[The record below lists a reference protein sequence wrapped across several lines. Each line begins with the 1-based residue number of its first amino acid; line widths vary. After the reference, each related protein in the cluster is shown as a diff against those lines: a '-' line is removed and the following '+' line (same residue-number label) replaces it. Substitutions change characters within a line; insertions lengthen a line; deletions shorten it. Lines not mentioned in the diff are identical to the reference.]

1 MFEDRQDKTGLKESL
16 DKICLPCLDNTE
28 LCKRAECVIGR
39 WKTNRNGQSAIDPW
53 EEVQTQL
60 KNLSGEI
67 QKKKDS
73 VGSHC
78 TDLQSEEEKE
88 ICKLIAA
95 GLKSIYEI
103 KANKSKVD
111 RSTKKDLEDQLFRR
125 TMRCVLLN
133 AFADKLEQLPCAEE
147 KKVKDAIDKAFE
159 KNSDIRGG
167 IDACKK
173 DDDKCF
179 TCDRFNGLANC
190 EIGEN
195 GNKDKVKGKVE
206 PMLEGDN
213 TLKKQPLEKTICKP
227 CTGEKNGDFCK
238 ELNCVAEK
246 LGKRKYGSSSGTPSW
261 NDMKDDFGTE
271 LKALLDEMKKNDN
284 QNAVATKY
292 CSTDKGGNTW
302 SERDAHGAA
311 NKTACKLVVAGLQHI
326 SSIQESFSTKEKT
339 PYDNQEFKQLASC
352 LWLKEVVKKMKE
364 ESKIC
369 DISKGIQAAFLK
381 TEQIKGEK
389 CTKEPCIV
397 CNWDDNNDKNKL
409 GNCQIGNE
417 TVNVNTKLEAVL
429 TGEKKNEV
437 DSTLRAITETKGNAD
452 SSLCPRLQCLAS
464 RVRALKKEIDFWNE
478 KGEVANL
485 WTELSQAMTKDGGN
499 GTKGNG
505 CDKMDSEERDA
516 TGPEKKACNYLHA
529 GLKTL
534 YNGSTT
540 AATTTPSTTSS
551 SGTISLKDNPLLR
564 QTVGC
569 LLLHAYAKKMKE
581 TSTCV
586 IDSGIAKA
594 FKAWNEDNKSTCK
607 DNGTKPCV
615 PCEWNEDILESC
627 HIHTTD
633 ATRTNQT
640 AVKSKLTQVQGNID
654 RISNINLK
662 DINKMSTL
670 CDYIRCVGPKWFKNK
685 AKTTNGNIIATK
697 DWCNFWEE
705 EGVRT
710 TLQDM
715 FQKIVLDVSNTS
727 GANTNNATCRIF
739 GDNNPD
745 SVERKACN
753 HIAAGLKYIKNIPSN
768 VSGSGSVGA
777 AAAAPAPA
785 APAPAANQNG
795 HQHDDN
801 FFKQSMM
808 CAALNLYAT
817 KIKKASEEKCPI
829 DEKKIE
835 AMFETWNRINNSS
848 CNAVRSASKNNC
860 FLCSRQKE
868 EFNNCKLSVSKT
880 LINTTSTQTNGDC
893 ETNATKVKTKMEG
906 LLNDSKTTKMK
917 ETLSTITNMDSFCS
931 KMQCAAK
938 QYHKNK
944 HNGAQ
949 PKTTLSW
956 DEINSVVNEELKELL
971 EKITNHGHW
980 KQKEFDQY
988 CKENIGSSWSNDT
1001 GGEKTAKQKACKLFA
1016 LGLKHISDIKN
1027 NNNQKDDHAVPLK
1040 QTMMCAALN
1049 LYADQLIT
1057 KATDQCPLDGTKLGQ
1072 AIKYA
1077 FDNNSNATRSGA
1089 NSCKTGSGT
1098 NSCFFCERHENFPD
1112 CRIGSNPTDKVKD
1125 RMIDLLNNEDATN
1138 SEPKSNTPNMTK
1150 TLNKIN
1156 KIESFCT
1163 QVQCAIKQYGM
1174 RNNKK
1179 KGQNGTVTWDA
1190 LSNEIGK
1197 ELNELL
1203 EDMNDSKKQSDAA
1216 KYCNDNNPPWYKLGH
1231 KERKTNKAACL
1242 HFAAGLQ
1249 HVYTHGIAQRK
1260 GHVKGQFNGP
1270 SLEQTMGCLFL
1281 KEYAKQLKEMANK
1294 KKQGHSWVHPLCDID
1309 KGITHAF
1316 SKSEKIM
1323 EESPQCKDTN
1333 DPNSCFEC
1341 TLKDDYI
1348 NCSIGQDSVKDKV
1361 ESMFKDDSMKQEQME
1376 KTLENTVCPILLT
1389 DLLTPF
1395 LPLAPVSIG
1404 LSAMAYYLWKY
1415 FGQLGKIRR
1424 FRRAPLR
1431 IPGSSVQE
1439 QVLDHVQQ
1447 EAGPHEYRL
1456 VKERKL
1462 RSAPTRTKRSGRV
1475 NRRTIIEIHFEVL
1488 DECQKGDTQL
1498 NQKDFLELLVRE
1510 FMGSEFME
1518 EEQVPKEEVLMEGVP
1533 LERVPMESVPME
1545 CVPMERVPNLGSGFM
1560 V

>member
-1 MFEDRQDKTGLKESL
+1 MIGEQHGMF
-16 DKICLPCLDNTE
+16 
-28 LCKRAECVIGR
+28 
-39 WKTNRNGQSAIDPW
+39 
-53 EEVQTQL
+53 QTQL

-768 VSGSGSVGA
+768 VSGSGSGGA

-956 DEINSVVNEELKELL
+956 DDISTVVNEELQKLL
-971 EKITNHGHW
+971 KKITDDKNW
-980 KQKEFDQY
+980 KKKEFEQY
-988 CKENIGSSWSNDT
+988 CTDNIGSSWSEDT
-1001 GGEKTAKQKACKLFA
+1001 GGERTAKQKACKLFA

-1027 NNNQKDDHAVPLK
+1027 KKNNNQDHEIPLK

-1049 LYADQLIT
+1049 LYADQLIN
-1057 KATDQCPLDGTKLGQ
+1057 KSNDQCPLDKQKMTEVIDATFLKSDAIMKNGTPSCSAGNG
-1072 AIKYA
+1072 I
-1077 FDNNSNATRSGA
+1077 
-1089 NSCKTGSGT
+1089 NSCSVCTRQKSTFD
-1098 NSCFFCERHENFPD
+1098 SCK
-1112 CRIGSNPTDKVKD
+1112 IGQDNVKD
-1125 RMIDLLNNEDATN
+1125 SMNTLLQNNDKTN
-1138 SEPKSNTPNMTK
+1138 TNTSKMEQ
-1150 TLNKIN
+1150 TLDKIN
-1156 KIESFCT
+1156 SKDTFCT
-1163 QVQCAIKQYGM
+1163 QVQCAIRQHY
-1174 RNNKK
+1174 RTK
-1179 KGQNGTVTWDA
+1179 KGQAGGTTTPYWDD
-1190 LSNEIGK
+1190 LKDDINNV
-1197 ELNELL
+1197 LTQLL
-1203 EDMNDSKKQSDAA
+1203 GYMTQPSEQSAVADYCKDNDANWD
-1216 KYCNDNNPPWYKLGH
+1216 KYG
-1231 KERKTNKAACL
+1231 RRQGQTNKAACL
-1242 HFAAGLQ
+1242 LFAAGLKHIYDQ
-1249 HVYTHGIAQRK
+1249 KK
-1260 GHVKGQFNGP
+1260 GPVKGP
-1270 SLEQTMGCLFL
+1270 SFEQTMSCLFL
-1281 KEYAKQLKEMANK
+1281 KEYAKQLKEMAK
-1294 KKQGHSWVHPLCDID
+1294 EKRKGHSWVHPYCSIED
-1309 KGITHAF
+1309 GIKHAF
-1316 SKSEKIM
+1316 DEINTTMK
-1323 EESPQCKDTN
+1323 ESPQCKDINGT
-1333 DPNSCFEC
+1333 NSCFVC
-1341 TLKDDYI
+1341 IQNDGYN
-1348 NCSIGQDSVKDKV
+1348 NCLIGTDNVKEKV
-1361 ESMFKDDSMKQEQME
+1361 EPLLEENKNHMQQ
-1376 KTLENTVCPILLT
+1376 TLENTVCPILLT

-1415 FGQLGKIRR
+1415 FGPLGKGGPR
-1424 FRRAPLR
+1424 FRRSPTE

-1439 QVLDHVQQ
+1439 QVLDHLQQ
-1447 EAGPHEYRL
+1447 DSSHEYQL
-1456 VKERKL
+1456 VKERKP
-1462 RSAPTRTKRSGRV
+1462 RSAPTRTKRSGPV

-1498 NQKDFLELLVRE
+1498 NQKDFLELLVQE

-1518 EEQVPKEEVLMEGVP
+1518 EEQVPMEEEQVPMEEEQVPMEEVPMEEVPMEEVPMEEVPMESLPMEGVP
-1533 LERVPMESVPME
+1533 IEEVPS
-1545 CVPMERVPNLGSGFM
+1545 LGSVFM